1 MREQNAFSLTKIIR
15 SQGGG
20 ESVADKEQSTAKIH
34 LNVHPNLYNHVW
46 SVISTHMVVC
56 SCMLSFPLVSFAFPD
71 GRSPGSDSLPLKTPA
86 NQRESRSLSASS
98 IQLLLRGK
106 PPSPS
111 MEGQAPTLQ
120 PSPSRKKSKTAK
132 LAKLNPMK
140 WFKRKKSRSFEPIE
154 VSRERSS
161 LAPHGTPPVS
171 SRLLAQLPGALLERI
186 FSFVCPHTQDETYE
200 SCEQSAVEDTCMLCD
215 LRDLA
220 HCAQVSRQWRFH
232 ATNLL

>member
-1 MREQNAFSLTKIIR
+1 M
-15 SQGGG
+15 
-20 ESVADKEQSTAKIH
+20 
-34 LNVHPNLYNHVW
+34 P
-46 SVISTHMVVC
+46 THMNVRPC
-56 SCMLSFPLVSFAFPD
+56 ILSFPLVSFAFLQD
-71 GRSPGSDSLPLKTPA
+71 RSQVSDSLPLKTPA
-86 NQRESRSLSASS
+86 TSGILVIVSLEHS
-98 IQLLLRGK
+98 IPFEGK
-106 PPSPS
+106 PVGT
-111 MEGQAPTLQ
+111 MEGRTPTLQ
-120 PSPSRKKSKTAK
+120 PSPLRKKSKTAK

-220 HCAQVSRQWRFH
+220 HCAQVSRKWRFH

>member
-1 MREQNAFSLTKIIR
+1 VVSH
-15 SQGGG
+15 
-20 ESVADKEQSTAKIH
+20 IH
-34 LNVHPNLYNHVW
+34 AHGCVFLHV
-46 SVISTHMVVC
+46 VISPRQLRI
-56 SCMLSFPLVSFAFPD
+56 S
-71 GRSPGSDSLPLKTPA
+71 
-86 NQRESRSLSASS
+86 SRSLPRFRFAAPE
-98 IQLLLRGK
+98 G
-106 PPSPS
+106 PSQPTGIPVIVS
-111 MEGQAPTLQ
+111 LEHSTPFEGRAPQSTMEGQAPTLQ

-140 WFKRKKSRSFEPIE
+140 WFKRKKSRTLEPIE
-154 VSRERSS
+154 VSKERSS

-186 FSFVCPHTQDETYE
+186 FSFVCPHAQDETYE

-220 HCAQVSRQWRFH
+220 HCAQVSRQWGFH

>member
-1 MREQNAFSLTKIIR
+1 
-15 SQGGG
+15 
-20 ESVADKEQSTAKIH
+20 
-34 LNVHPNLYNHVW
+34 
-46 SVISTHMVVC
+46 
-56 SCMLSFPLVSFAFPD
+56 MLSFPLVSFAFPHERAPRFRFAAPED
-71 GRSPGSDSLPLKTPA
+71 PSQPTGIPVIVSLEHSTPFEG
-86 NQRESRSLSASS
+86 ES
-98 IQLLLRGK
+98 

-140 WFKRKKSRSFEPIE
+140 WFKRKKSRTLEPIE
-154 VSRERSS
+154 VSKERSS

-186 FSFVCPHTQDETYE
+186 FSFVCPHTQDE